1 MWYYCSYKAGDVVMI
16 KPQNTGDVVEE
27 FITLLGLDPDATFTL
42 KQNDQG
48 V

>member
-1 MWYYCSYKAGDVVMI
+1 MV
-16 KPQNTGDVVEE
+16 KPQNTGDIVQE

-42 KQNDQG
+42 KQNQG